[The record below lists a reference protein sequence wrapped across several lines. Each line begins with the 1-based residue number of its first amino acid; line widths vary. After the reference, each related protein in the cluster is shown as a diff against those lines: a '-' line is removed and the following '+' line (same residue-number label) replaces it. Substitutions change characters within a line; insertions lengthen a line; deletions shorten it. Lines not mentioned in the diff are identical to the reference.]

1 MCELKGQYKHCCLL
15 HLRQE
20 GREEG
25 RGGDVYIYLQVTGKA
40 TGDVV
45 TKHTPV
51 DCH

>member
-1 MCELKGQYKHCCLL
+1 MCELKGQYKHCCCFIYVKK
-15 HLRQE
+15 
-20 GREEG
+20 EEK
-25 RGGDVYIYLQVTGKA
+25 RGGGGVYIYLQVTGKA